1 LHTGG
6 DQMMLGGFS
15 GRSFFS
21 AFIYQS
27 GILSMNSFI
36 VPLCI
41 SNSIFKTLTLPF
53 KNSIN
58 QIDNIYLILQIN

>member
-21 AFIYQS
+21 AFICQS
-27 GILSMNSFI
+27 GILSMDSFI
-36 VPLCI
+36 VLLCI
-41 SNSIFKTLTLPF
+41 SNSIFKTHILPF
-53 KNSIN
+53 KNSLN
-58 QIDNIYLILQIN
+58 QIDNVYLILQIN